1 MTTLPA
7 ALTTVLGSWST
18 YYGDHQ
24 AASVGIRF
32 LHLAGLLVGGGTAVR
47 TDWGL
52 VWARRAVDAR
62 AAMLEQLAG
71 SHRAVVPSLVL
82 VVITGVAMATADIDT
97 FLASRVFWIKMSL
110 FATLL
115 ANGTL
120 ILVAERRLRS
130 SSTARWMPLAIVSAV
145 SLTLWFVLLLVGTW
159 LTVAA

>member
-1 MTTLPA
+1 MPA
-7 ALTTVLGSWST
+7 ALASALGSWSA
-18 YYGDHQ
+18 YYGNHQ

-52 VWARRAVDAR
+52 VSARRAVDAR
-62 AAMLEQLAG
+62 AAMVEQLAG
-71 SHRAVVPSLVL
+71 SHRAVVPSLTL
-82 VVITGVAMATADIDT
+82 VVLTGVAMAAADVDT
-97 FLASRVFWIKMSL
+97 FLASRVFWLKMGL

-120 ILVAERRLRS
+120 ILVAERRIRS
-130 SSTARWMPLAIVSAV
+130 SSAAVWTPLAIVSAV
-145 SLTLWFVLLLVGTW
+145 SLTLWFALLLAGTW